1 MAFKMRQGSSPNF
14 KDLGSSGL
22 PKKKKSLGTR
32 EDNINQQN
40 PDGSNPTVDTLTT
53 TNTRTG
59 KQKTKDISKRRAARI
74 GKRQDKK
81 NPPVEPKAESK
92 ASKTTKPAEKSGPDW
107 STAPAANTQAR
118 IDWYK
123 KNNLAMD
130 KTTELKKT
138 TPKKGWPEDVKS
150 GGEYREGYD
159 GRTEEQKKQDN
170 RPSGYRFDV

>member
-1 MAFKMRQGSSPNF
+1 MAFKMNRGASPNF

-59 KQKTKDISKRRAARI
+59 KQKTKDISKRRADRI
-74 GKRQDKK
+74 RRRQDRK

-130 KTTELKKT
+130 KTTELKKST
-138 TPKKGWPEDVKS
+138 PKPKKGIWPEGAKS
-150 GGEYREGYD
+150 GGSHIVPDYTSEYKY
-159 GRTEEQKKQDN
+159 KMKQ
-170 RPSGYRFDV
+170 